1 LSRELSHR
9 RDRLGRALIDLCYER
24 GFARL
29 SVEALCGRAG
39 ISVAEFRR
47 EYTDLDDAFCAV
59 FEREMELLLF
69 DFDAALTG
77 ARGWRAR
84 LRAVAYAFH
93 RWLAADPGRTH
104 LMVIEIRTAP
114 ERVRLIQT
122 RGIEQMIALLDEGRS
137 AAPDPDHITKATAE
151 ALAGGI
157 LTQIY
162 AAVENGSLG
171 ADADT
176 VPLILYAAVLPYVG
190 PEAAAE
196 ELQIGPPA
204 IGAKL
209 GEGS

>member
-1 LSRELSHR
+1 LIGDLTHR
-9 RDRLGRALIDLCYER
+9 RETLDRALVDLCYER
-24 GFARL
+24 GFAKL

-39 ISVAEFRR
+39 ISVAEFRGR
-47 EYTDLDDAFCAV
+47 YTDIDDAFCAV
-59 FEREMELLLF
+59 FEHEMELLLS

-77 ARGWRAR
+77 ARGWRTR

-93 RWLAADPGRTH
+93 RWLAADPARTH
-104 LMVIEIRTAP
+104 LMVVEIRTAP
-114 ERVRLIQT
+114 ERARLIQT
-122 RGIEQMIALLDEGRS
+122 RGIEQMITLLDEGRS
-137 AAPDPDHITKATAE
+137 AAPDPDHITQATAE

-176 VPLILYAAVLPYVG
+176 VPMILYAAILPYLG

-196 ELQIGPPA
+196 ELEIGPPT
-204 IGAKL
+204 IGANL

>member
-1 LSRELSHR
+1 MSGDLSHR

-39 ISVAEFRR
+39 ISAAEFRR
-47 EYTDLDDAFCAV
+47 EYTDIDDAFCAV
-59 FEREMELLLF
+59 FEHEMELLLF

-93 RWLAADPGRTH
+93 RWLAADPARTH
-104 LMVIEIRTAP
+104 LMVVEIRSAP
-114 ERVRLIQT
+114 ERARLIQT

-171 ADADT
+171 VDADT
-176 VPLILYAAVLPYVG
+176 VPLILYAAVLPYLG

-196 ELQIGPPA
+196 ELEIGPPT
-204 IGAKL
+204 IGANM